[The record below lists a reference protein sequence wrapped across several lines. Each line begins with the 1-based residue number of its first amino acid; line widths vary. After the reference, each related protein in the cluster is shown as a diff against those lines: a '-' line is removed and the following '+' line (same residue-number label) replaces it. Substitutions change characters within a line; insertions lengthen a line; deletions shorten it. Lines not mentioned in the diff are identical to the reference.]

1 MQGIYLITNNI
12 TKLVYVGQSKNIANR
27 WQTHR
32 RNVYNEKAYKSCP
45 KLYHAMRQYGIE
57 NFSFS
62 VLEEVKDKEKLTEK
76 EIYWIKFYNA
86 IEHGY
91 NSMLPDINGVLN
103 PKHKLQVNEV
113 LEIQNKLA
121 HSTISIS
128 SLANE
133 YQVQVST
140 IYRINRGESW
150 YNSQLSY
157 PLRTWTEEARPG
169 SQNGRSNFT
178 EEEVL
183 NIRKR
188 YVVESVNEMYPD
200 YADRC
205 SLSGFKKIVQGET
218 FKNVPIYKKQ
228 IKKWINN

>member
-1 MQGIYLITNNI
+1 
-12 TKLVYVGQSKNIANR
+12 
-27 WQTHR
+27 
-32 RNVYNEKAYKSCP
+32 
-45 KLYHAMRQYGIE
+45 MRQYGIE

-62 VLEEVKDKEKLTEK
+62 VLEEVKEKEKLTEK
-76 EIYWIKFYNA
+76 EIYRIKFYNA

-103 PKHKLQVNEV
+103 PKHKLQVNEI

-140 IYRINRGESW
+140 IYRINRGETW
-150 YNSQLSY
+150 YNSHLSY

-188 YVVESVNEMYPD
+188 YVMESVNEMYPD

-218 FKNVPIYKKQ
+218 FKNIPIYKKQ